1 MKKTF
6 VIIASVLLACSL
18 IFTVFAY
25 SYQRDITVYYNG
37 IRIKV
42 DGIDIVPKD
51 ANGEIIDPFISEGT
65 TYLPVRAVAEAVGYN
80 VEWDD
85 ENKTVI
91 LDKNYSD
98 VVIDAGM
105 YIVGKDIPAGLYKLV
120 SNGED
125 PYAYWERDKDASGSL
140 YSIIANDGFENI
152 TYVEVKEGD
161 YFKLSSCRGYYQ
173 KDEEK

>member
-120 SNGED
+120 SESGSG
-125 PYAYWERDKDASGSL
+125 YWERLKNASGSFDA
-140 YSIIANDGFENI
+140 IIANGFFDGN
-152 TYVEVKEGD
+152 TSYVEVKDGE
-161 YFKLSSCRGYYQ
+161 YFKLSMCTGYLQ

>member
-1 MKKTF
+1 MKKAF
-6 VIIASVLLACSL
+6 VIIASALLICSL
-18 IFTVFAY
+18 AISVFAY

-42 DGIDIVPKD
+42 DGVDIVPKD

-85 ENKTVI
+85 KNKTVI

-98 VVIDAGM
+98 VVIDPGM

-120 SNGED
+120 TIHD
-125 PYAYWERDKDASGSL
+125 DTAYWERDKDALGNFN
-140 YSIIANDGFENI
+140 SIIANDNFENT
-152 TYVEVKEGD
+152 TYVEVKDGE
-161 YFKLSSCRGYYQ
+161 YFYLSQCKGYFQ
-173 KDEEK
+173 KDDEK